1 MQPIVEV
8 GFDRNLPVVHGV
20 TPCAGARPAYSGLRR
35 RAMSNPSAPS
45 PATPD
50 AAAPVSGV
58 IDAGALATLRSL
70 DPSGKAR
77 LLERVLAAFE
87 TSLARLQPQLAAAR
101 RDGDAE
107 AAKQVAHTLKSSS
120 ATVGAIKLSRLCAE
134 MEAMIRNGDC
144 PDLDAGVEAL
154 DAEIAAVLPA
164 LRNLLRSSP

>member
-1 MQPIVEV
+1 
-8 GFDRNLPVVHGV
+8 
-20 TPCAGARPAYSGLRR
+20 
-35 RAMSNPSAPS
+35 MSNPSAPS

-101 RDGDAE
+101 RDGDVE
-107 AAKQVAHTLKSSS
+107 AAKQVVHTLKSSS
-120 ATVGAIKLSRLCAE
+120 ASVGAIKLSRLCAE
-134 MEAMIRNGDC
+134 MEAMIRNGDR
-144 PDLDAGVEAL
+144 PDLDVGVEAL
-154 DAEIAAVLPA
+154 DAEITAVLPA